1 MKRKRV
7 TESENNKEIQDL
19 YSLYS
24 DMYKERY
31 NIRPRGVSPSDLT
44 VEELQAMID
53 DLQDVPWF
61 EDDDREQYQFDD
73 QEDNPRFYTDLD
85 NAELEDASMRIA
97 AREPYDPAEDLPSK
111 SGMGRRTETTKIKLG
126 NLRKLIREELKKKI
140 LDS

>member
-1 MKRKRV
+1 MHMKRKRV

-61 EDDDREQYQFDD
+61 EDDDREHDGRCRHPPGRLPQGRPPHPPRHRGRGG
-73 QEDNPRFYTDLD
+73 QEKLFHVQRGKIHDEQGSRFC
-85 NAELEDASMRIA
+85 A
-97 AREPYDPAEDLPSK
+97 AL
-111 SGMGRRTETTKIKLG
+111 SG
-126 NLRKLIREELKKKI
+126 
-140 LDS
+140 SV